1 MRRKFKTLSS
11 VIFDIVNHIFLIMLL
26 LACLLPMLHIIAIS
40 FSDSASAGANLVTF
54 WPMGFNTEAYKL
66 VFKSNAFLNSF
77 VISILRTVSGTVLNM
92 ILVIM
97 AAYPLSKN
105 KDEFPGRNIFM
116 WFYIIPMLFGGG
128 LIPFF
133 MLVKNLGLMNNFLV
147 LILPSAVPIFNVI
160 ILMNFFRGIN
170 KSILES
176 ATIDGAGSVT
186 MLVRIMLPLS
196 VASIATLT
204 LFSLVDYWNEW
215 FTPLIFMNGAEKWPL
230 QTLLQQLISATAIDF
245 KNFKVEDVIRLK
257 KLSDRSFKA
266 AQIVFSTIPILC
278 VYPFL
283 QKYFI
288 KGLTL
293 GSVKE

>member
-1 MRRKFKTLSS
+1 M
-11 VIFDIVNHIFLIMLL
+11 I
-26 LACLLPMLHIIAIS
+26 HIIAIS
-40 FSDSASAGANLVTF
+40 FSDSASAGANLVSF

-66 VFKSNAFLNSF
+66 VFKSSMFLNSF
-77 VISILRTVSGTVLNM
+77 LISVLRTVSGTALNM

-97 AAYPLSKN
+97 AAYPLSKD
-105 KDEFPGRNIFM
+105 KDELKGRNVFI
-116 WFYIIPMLFGGG
+116 WFFIIPMLFGGG
-128 LIPFF
+128 LIPFY
-133 MLVKNLGLMNNFLV
+133 MLVKNLDLINNFWV

-160 ILMNFFRGIN
+160 IMMNFFRGIN

-176 ATIDGAGSVT
+176 AKMDGAGSVAL
-186 MLVRIMLPLS
+186 LVKIMLPLS
-196 VASIATLT
+196 IASIATLT

-215 FTPLIFMNGAEKWPL
+215 FTALIFMNGSEKWPL
-230 QTLLQQLISATAIDF
+230 QTLLRQLISATAIDF
-245 KNFKVEDVIRLK
+245 KNFKVEDIIRLR

-266 AQIVFSTIPILC
+266 AQIVFSTIPILF